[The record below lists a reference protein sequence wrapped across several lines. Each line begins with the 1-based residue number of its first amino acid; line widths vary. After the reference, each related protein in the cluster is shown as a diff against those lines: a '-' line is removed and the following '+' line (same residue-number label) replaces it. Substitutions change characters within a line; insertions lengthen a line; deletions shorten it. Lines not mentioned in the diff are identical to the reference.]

1 MANKIRGLIVAVLM
15 CCVLYRWFAGAREAD
30 LIQKKML
37 LVSCPLVAMDTTA
50 PGHKRGQTNHM
61 CEATAP
67 VPVTHAMHEQHGTL
81 SQCVT
86 RVSRG
91 NLSNEEFRY
100 YGRNSL
106 VGLNYLGRYKMR

>member
-50 PGHKRGQTNHM
+50 PGH
-61 CEATAP
+61 
-67 VPVTHAMHEQHGTL
+67 
-81 SQCVT
+81 
-86 RVSRG
+86 
-91 NLSNEEFRY
+91 
-100 YGRNSL
+100 
-106 VGLNYLGRYKMR
+106 